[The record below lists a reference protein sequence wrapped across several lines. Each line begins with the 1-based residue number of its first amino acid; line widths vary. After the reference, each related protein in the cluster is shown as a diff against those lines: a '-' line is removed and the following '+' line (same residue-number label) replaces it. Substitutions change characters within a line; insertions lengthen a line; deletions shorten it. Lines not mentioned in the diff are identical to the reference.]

1 MVSTCFNF
9 DIQSVISNER
19 LQHAR
24 FGIGVLSQNALRAQP
39 ARMEAERVENDGV
52 LLTSI
57 YYSTCLFAVFINCA
71 CILYIA

>member
-9 DIQSVISNER
+9 DIQSVISNDR

-39 ARMEAERVENDGV
+39 ARMEAKRVENDGV

-57 YYSTCLFAVFINCA
+57 
-71 CILYIA
+71 